1 MSTFAVFGMTR
12 DFATAEAKKKTPAT
26 RVNKSVPGG
35 IEYLTD
41 AEWLAAVDRAASRMM
56 EGAKVK
62 QLSPLFD
69 APQFAEQFIQ
79 MARKSC
85 DCRDMQI
92 KAKRIITDAAGKPL
106 LNKKTKAPKV
116 GFCEFRAA

>member
-41 AEWLAAVDRAASRMM
+41 AEWLAGVDRAASRMM

-69 APQFAEQFIQ
+69 APSLPSSSFRWLASLVTAET
-79 MARKSC
+79 
-85 DCRDMQI
+85 CR
-92 KAKRIITDAAGKPL
+92 
-106 LNKKTKAPKV
+106 
-116 GFCEFRAA
+116 